1 MGCVWYQNAD
11 LNLKFK
17 DPSFPYGWGGVA
29 MPKRAKRAKR
39 AKSVFFFFSSFG
51 HYEYSSLFFY
61 ITFFFIYMYCRHTFN
76 VIGLIFF
83 FLSGLTIST

>member
-39 AKSVFFFFSSFG
+39 AKSVFFFFRVSGIMSI
-51 HYEYSSLFFY
+51 HL
-61 ITFFFIYMYCRHTFN
+61 FFFILPFFYLYVLSTYLQCYWIN
-76 VIGLIFF
+76 LFF
-83 FLSGLTIST
+83 FFRN